1 MMDNS
6 YKEFVLYKGKKI
18 EVKNGEL
25 HLPYQLERFDEIEG
39 LEMLTNLKKLHYD
52 HFNLRKIENLDNL
65 KNLESLTLKSS
76 HHLSKIEN
84 IDNLTNLRT
93 LDLTDSNIAKIENL
107 ENFSAIIDGL
117 DFILLAMKS
126 FDTILKLLK
135 ELNTKLVKSAYVSK
149 SPVLVKEFEILLE
162 RAESPNRAIV
172 DNLDDA
178 KKWIG
183 IK

>member
-1 MMDNS
+1 MYKIEKIGENIFYIKALGTFPKS
-6 YKEFVLYKGKKI
+6 VAEQFIKEFK
-18 EVKNGEL
+18 E
-25 HLPYQLERFDEIEG
+25 
-39 LEMLTNLKKLHYD
+39 
-52 HFNLRKIENLDNL
+52 
-65 KNLESLTLKSS
+65 
-76 HHLSKIEN
+76 
-84 IDNLTNLRT
+84 
-93 LDLTDSNIAKIENL
+93 KIENL

-162 RAESPNRAIV
+162 RADSPNRAIV

-183 IK
+183 IKDIVIKKD

>member
-1 MMDNS
+1 MYKIEKIGENIFYIKALGTFPKS
-6 YKEFVLYKGKKI
+6 VAEQFIKEFK
-18 EVKNGEL
+18 E
-25 HLPYQLERFDEIEG
+25 
-39 LEMLTNLKKLHYD
+39 
-52 HFNLRKIENLDNL
+52 
-65 KNLESLTLKSS
+65 
-76 HHLSKIEN
+76 
-84 IDNLTNLRT
+84 
-93 LDLTDSNIAKIENL
+93 KIENL

-149 SPVLVKEFEILLE
+149 SPVLVKEFEILLG
-162 RAESPNRAIV
+162 RADSPNRTIV

-183 IK
+183 IKDIVIKKD

>member
-1 MMDNS
+1 MYKIEKIGENIFYIKALGTFPKS
-6 YKEFVLYKGKKI
+6 VAEQFIKEFKEKI
-18 EVKNGEL
+18 K
-25 HLPYQLERFDEIEG
+25 
-39 LEMLTNLKKLHYD
+39 
-52 HFNLRKIENLDNL
+52 
-65 KNLESLTLKSS
+65 
-76 HHLSKIEN
+76 
-84 IDNLTNLRT
+84 
-93 LDLTDSNIAKIENL
+93 NL

-162 RAESPNRAIV
+162 RADSPNRTIV

-183 IK
+183 IKDIVIKKD

>member
-1 MMDNS
+1 MYKIEKIGENIFYIKALGTFPKS
-6 YKEFVLYKGKKI
+6 VAEQFIKEFKEKI
-18 EVKNGEL
+18 K
-25 HLPYQLERFDEIEG
+25 
-39 LEMLTNLKKLHYD
+39 
-52 HFNLRKIENLDNL
+52 
-65 KNLESLTLKSS
+65 
-76 HHLSKIEN
+76 
-84 IDNLTNLRT
+84 
-93 LDLTDSNIAKIENL
+93 NL

-126 FDTILKLLK
+126 FDAILKLLK

-162 RAESPNRAIV
+162 RADSPNRTIV

-183 IK
+183 IKDIVIKKD

>member
-1 MMDNS
+1 MSLIKYNLKS
-6 YKEFVLYKGKKI
+6 FFKSKFIKEFK
-18 EVKNGEL
+18 E
-25 HLPYQLERFDEIEG
+25 
-39 LEMLTNLKKLHYD
+39 
-52 HFNLRKIENLDNL
+52 
-65 KNLESLTLKSS
+65 
-76 HHLSKIEN
+76 
-84 IDNLTNLRT
+84 
-93 LDLTDSNIAKIENL
+93 KIENL

-149 SPVLVKEFEILLE
+149 SPVLVKEFEILLG
-162 RAESPNRAIV
+162 RADSPNRTIV

-183 IK
+183 IKDIVIKKD

>member
-1 MMDNS
+1 M
-6 YKEFVLYKGKKI
+6 YKI
-18 EVKNGEL
+18 EKIGENIFYIKAL
-25 HLPYQLERFDEIEG
+25 GTFPKSVAEQFVNEFKE
-39 LEMLTNLKKLHYD
+39 
-52 HFNLRKIENLDNL
+52 KI
-65 KNLESLTLKSS
+65 KNLE
-76 HHLSKIEN
+76 H
-84 IDNLTNLRT
+84 
-93 LDLTDSNIAKIENL
+93 
-107 ENFSAIIDGL
+107 FSAIIDGL

-162 RAESPNRAIV
+162 RAESPNRIIV

-183 IK
+183 IKDIVIKKD

>member
-1 MMDNS
+1 MYKIEKIGENIFYIKALGTFPKS
-6 YKEFVLYKGKKI
+6 VAEQFVKEFKEKI
-18 EVKNGEL
+18 
-25 HLPYQLERFDEIEG
+25 
-39 LEMLTNLKKLHYD
+39 
-52 HFNLRKIENLDNL
+52 
-65 KNLESLTLKSS
+65 KNLES
-76 HHLSKIEN
+76 
-84 IDNLTNLRT
+84 
-93 LDLTDSNIAKIENL
+93 
-107 ENFSAIIDGL
+107 FSAIIDGL

-162 RAESPNRAIV
+162 RADSPNRTIV

-183 IK
+183 IKDIVIKKD

>member
-1 MMDNS
+1 M
-6 YKEFVLYKGKKI
+6 YKI
-18 EVKNGEL
+18 EKIGENIFYIKAL
-25 HLPYQLERFDEIEG
+25 GTFPKSVAEQFVNEFKE
-39 LEMLTNLKKLHYD
+39 
-52 HFNLRKIENLDNL
+52 KI
-65 KNLESLTLKSS
+65 KNLEK
-76 HHLSKIEN
+76 
-84 IDNLTNLRT
+84 
-93 LDLTDSNIAKIENL
+93 
-107 ENFSAIIDGL
+107 FSAIIDGL

-162 RAESPNRAIV
+162 RAESPNRTIV

-183 IK
+183 IKDIVIKKD

>member
-1 MMDNS
+1 MYKIEKIGENIFYIKALGTFPKS
-6 YKEFVLYKGKKI
+6 VAEQFIKEFK
-18 EVKNGEL
+18 E
-25 HLPYQLERFDEIEG
+25 
-39 LEMLTNLKKLHYD
+39 
-52 HFNLRKIENLDNL
+52 
-65 KNLESLTLKSS
+65 
-76 HHLSKIEN
+76 
-84 IDNLTNLRT
+84 
-93 LDLTDSNIAKIENL
+93 KIENL

-126 FDTILKLLK
+126 FDAILKLLK

-162 RAESPNRAIV
+162 RAESPNRTIV

-183 IK
+183 IKEIVIKKD

>member
-1 MMDNS
+1 MYKIEKIGENIFYIKALGTFPKS
-6 YKEFVLYKGKKI
+6 VAEQFVKEFKEKI
-18 EVKNGEL
+18 
-25 HLPYQLERFDEIEG
+25 
-39 LEMLTNLKKLHYD
+39 
-52 HFNLRKIENLDNL
+52 
-65 KNLESLTLKSS
+65 KNLES
-76 HHLSKIEN
+76 
-84 IDNLTNLRT
+84 
-93 LDLTDSNIAKIENL
+93 
-107 ENFSAIIDGL
+107 FSAIIDGL

-162 RAESPNRAIV
+162 RAESPNRTIV

-183 IK
+183 IKEIVIKKD

>member
-1 MMDNS
+1 MYKIEKIGENIFYIKALGTFPKS
-6 YKEFVLYKGKKI
+6 VAEQFVKEFKEKI
-18 EVKNGEL
+18 
-25 HLPYQLERFDEIEG
+25 
-39 LEMLTNLKKLHYD
+39 
-52 HFNLRKIENLDNL
+52 
-65 KNLESLTLKSS
+65 KNLEK
-76 HHLSKIEN
+76 
-84 IDNLTNLRT
+84 
-93 LDLTDSNIAKIENL
+93 
-107 ENFSAIIDGL
+107 FSAIIDGL

-162 RAESPNRAIV
+162 RAESPNRTIV

-183 IK
+183 IKDIVIKKD

>member
-1 MMDNS
+1 MYKIEKIGENIFYIKALGTFPKS
-6 YKEFVLYKGKKI
+6 VAEQFIKEFKEKI
-18 EVKNGEL
+18 K
-25 HLPYQLERFDEIEG
+25 
-39 LEMLTNLKKLHYD
+39 
-52 HFNLRKIENLDNL
+52 
-65 KNLESLTLKSS
+65 
-76 HHLSKIEN
+76 
-84 IDNLTNLRT
+84 
-93 LDLTDSNIAKIENL
+93 NL

-162 RAESPNRAIV
+162 RAESPNRTIV

-183 IK
+183 IKDIVIKKD

>member
-1 MMDNS
+1 M
-6 YKEFVLYKGKKI
+6 YKI
-18 EVKNGEL
+18 EKIGENIFYIKAL
-25 HLPYQLERFDEIEG
+25 GTFPKSVAEQFIKDFKE
-39 LEMLTNLKKLHYD
+39 
-52 HFNLRKIENLDNL
+52 KI
-65 KNLESLTLKSS
+65 KNLEY
-76 HHLSKIEN
+76 
-84 IDNLTNLRT
+84 
-93 LDLTDSNIAKIENL
+93 
-107 ENFSAIIDGL
+107 FSAIIDGL

-162 RAESPNRAIV
+162 RAESPNRTIV

-183 IK
+183 IKDIVIKKD

>member
-1 MMDNS
+1 M
-6 YKEFVLYKGKKI
+6 YKI
-18 EVKNGEL
+18 E
-25 HLPYQLERFDEIEG
+25 
-39 LEMLTNLKKLHYD
+39 
-52 HFNLRKIENLDNL
+52 KIG
-65 KNLESLTLKSS
+65 
-76 HHLSKIEN
+76 EN
-84 IDNLTNLRT
+84 IFYIKALGTFPK
-93 LDLTDSNIAKIENL
+93 SVAEQFVIEFKEKIKNL

-126 FDTILKLLK
+126 FDMILKLLK

-162 RAESPNRAIV
+162 RAESPNRTIV

-183 IK
+183 IKDIVIKKD

>member
-1 MMDNS
+1 M
-6 YKEFVLYKGKKI
+6 YKI
-18 EVKNGEL
+18 EKIGENIFYIKAL
-25 HLPYQLERFDEIEG
+25 GTFPKSVAVQFVNEFKE
-39 LEMLTNLKKLHYD
+39 
-52 HFNLRKIENLDNL
+52 KI
-65 KNLESLTLKSS
+65 KNLEK
-76 HHLSKIEN
+76 
-84 IDNLTNLRT
+84 
-93 LDLTDSNIAKIENL
+93 
-107 ENFSAIIDGL
+107 FSAIIDGL

-162 RAESPNRAIV
+162 RAESPNRTIV

-183 IK
+183 IKDIVIKKD

>member
-1 MMDNS
+1 MYKIEKIGENIFYIKALGTFPKS
-6 YKEFVLYKGKKI
+6 VAEQFVKEFKEKI
-18 EVKNGEL
+18 
-25 HLPYQLERFDEIEG
+25 
-39 LEMLTNLKKLHYD
+39 
-52 HFNLRKIENLDNL
+52 
-65 KNLESLTLKSS
+65 KNLES
-76 HHLSKIEN
+76 
-84 IDNLTNLRT
+84 
-93 LDLTDSNIAKIENL
+93 
-107 ENFSAIIDGL
+107 FSAIIDGL

-162 RAESPNRAIV
+162 RAESPNRTIV

-183 IK
+183 IKDIVIKKD

>member
-1 MMDNS
+1 M
-6 YKEFVLYKGKKI
+6 YKVEKIGENIFYIKALGTFPKSVAEQFVNEFKEKI
-18 EVKNGEL
+18 
-25 HLPYQLERFDEIEG
+25 
-39 LEMLTNLKKLHYD
+39 
-52 HFNLRKIENLDNL
+52 
-65 KNLESLTLKSS
+65 KNLE
-76 HHLSKIEN
+76 H
-84 IDNLTNLRT
+84 
-93 LDLTDSNIAKIENL
+93 
-107 ENFSAIIDGL
+107 FSAIIDGL

-162 RAESPNRAIV
+162 RAESPNRIIV

-183 IK
+183 IKDIVIKKD

>member
-1 MMDNS
+1 MYKIEKIGENIFYIKALGTFPKS
-6 YKEFVLYKGKKI
+6 VAEQFIKEFKEKI
-18 EVKNGEL
+18 K
-25 HLPYQLERFDEIEG
+25 
-39 LEMLTNLKKLHYD
+39 
-52 HFNLRKIENLDNL
+52 
-65 KNLESLTLKSS
+65 
-76 HHLSKIEN
+76 
-84 IDNLTNLRT
+84 
-93 LDLTDSNIAKIENL
+93 NL

-162 RAESPNRAIV
+162 RAESPNRTIV

-183 IK
+183 IEDIVIKKD

>member
-1 MMDNS
+1 M
-6 YKEFVLYKGKKI
+6 YKI
-18 EVKNGEL
+18 E
-25 HLPYQLERFDEIEG
+25 
-39 LEMLTNLKKLHYD
+39 
-52 HFNLRKIENLDNL
+52 KIG
-65 KNLESLTLKSS
+65 
-76 HHLSKIEN
+76 EN
-84 IDNLTNLRT
+84 IFYIKALGTFPKSVAEQFINEFKE
-93 LDLTDSNIAKIENL
+93 KIKNL

-162 RAESPNRAIV
+162 RAESPNRTIV

-183 IK
+183 IKDIVIKKD

>member
-1 MMDNS
+1 MYKIEKIGENIFYIKALGTFPKS
-6 YKEFVLYKGKKI
+6 VAEQFIKEFKEKI
-18 EVKNGEL
+18 K
-25 HLPYQLERFDEIEG
+25 
-39 LEMLTNLKKLHYD
+39 
-52 HFNLRKIENLDNL
+52 
-65 KNLESLTLKSS
+65 
-76 HHLSKIEN
+76 
-84 IDNLTNLRT
+84 
-93 LDLTDSNIAKIENL
+93 NL

-162 RAESPNRAIV
+162 RAESPNRTIV

-178 KKWIG
+178 KKWLG
-183 IK
+183 IKDIVIKKN

>member
-1 MMDNS
+1 MYKIEKIGENIFYIKALGTFPKS
-6 YKEFVLYKGKKI
+6 VAEQFVKEFMEKI
-18 EVKNGEL
+18 K
-25 HLPYQLERFDEIEG
+25 
-39 LEMLTNLKKLHYD
+39 
-52 HFNLRKIENLDNL
+52 
-65 KNLESLTLKSS
+65 
-76 HHLSKIEN
+76 
-84 IDNLTNLRT
+84 
-93 LDLTDSNIAKIENL
+93 NL

-162 RAESPNRAIV
+162 RAESPNRTIV
-172 DNLDDA
+172 DNLDEA

-183 IK
+183 IKDIVIKKD

>member
-1 MMDNS
+1 MYKIEKIGENIFYIKALGTFPKS
-6 YKEFVLYKGKKI
+6 VAEQFIKEFKEKI
-18 EVKNGEL
+18 K
-25 HLPYQLERFDEIEG
+25 
-39 LEMLTNLKKLHYD
+39 
-52 HFNLRKIENLDNL
+52 
-65 KNLESLTLKSS
+65 
-76 HHLSKIEN
+76 
-84 IDNLTNLRT
+84 
-93 LDLTDSNIAKIENL
+93 NL

-162 RAESPNRAIV
+162 RAESPNRTIV
-172 DNLDDA
+172 DNLDEA

-183 IK
+183 IKDIVIKKD

>member
-1 MMDNS
+1 M
-6 YKEFVLYKGKKI
+6 YKI
-18 EVKNGEL
+18 E
-25 HLPYQLERFDEIEG
+25 
-39 LEMLTNLKKLHYD
+39 
-52 HFNLRKIENLDNL
+52 KIG
-65 KNLESLTLKSS
+65 
-76 HHLSKIEN
+76 EN
-84 IDNLTNLRT
+84 IFYIKALGTFPK
-93 LDLTDSNIAKIENL
+93 SVAEQFIQEFKEKIKNL

-149 SPVLVKEFEILLE
+149 NPVLVKEFEILLE
-162 RAESPNRAIV
+162 RAESPNRTIV

-183 IK
+183 IKDIVIKKD